1 MTHRAR
7 TGAFPLDDEH
17 EWVNED
23 EQGEACREAAVEVDV
38 VQQRRGLRRLQHAN
52 TSAQKP
58 RTRACQPGG
67 RLAHLLL
74 WRICAFLLRAR
85 RGAEGVQRVQ
95 QVQGVQRV
103 PRCSGAQ
110 VRARCQDDIANTSLT
125 CG

>member
-23 EQGEACREAAVEVDV
+23 EQGEACRETAVKVDV

-58 RTRACQPGG
+58 RTRACQPDG

-74 WRICAFLLRAR
+74 WRICACFLRAR
-85 RGAEGVQRVQ
+85 RGAEGVRR
-95 QVQGVQRV
+95 VQGVQRV
-103 PRCSGAQ
+103 PRCAGAKGAGA
-110 VRARCQDDIANTSLT
+110 VPR
-125 CG
+125 